1 MGREARRHNQQNT
14 GSHAAPTRGRR
25 VLIIIADNPKRPRA
39 SQQFRLY
46 NSNEESRIPLAD
58 SNSIHWPN
66 LCQVVLAFSSMLVRK
81 GNIPVIERA

>member
-25 VLIIIADNPKRPRA
+25 VLNIADNPKRPRA